1 MRRRGSGSG
10 ELPFLVLMGEKGRED
25 YAERAIYI
33 REKKERMAKMTL
45 EEGYFLGEGM
55 NHLLFHPWHRRC

>member
-1 MRRRGSGSG
+1 M
-10 ELPFLVLMGEKGRED
+10 D

-45 EEGYFLGEGM
+45 EERYDSSLIPSAALQVLIGVQSEAKTALKFALTK
-55 NHLLFHPWHRRC
+55 L